1 MTLKKFTALLVCMI
15 LTVGA
20 TAQQQTGMANAINS
34 QKVSAHLV
42 RLTKQHLK
50 AGSKDSSKRIYA
62 LATLGQRCDAKS
74 FFERHECQL
83 VDSIGRIYIIGVPL
97 RAVPS
102 LSNND
107 TVERIEAERMPR
119 PAMDV
124 TPGQV
129 NATSVYSGSG
139 LPQAY
144 TGAGVAAG
152 VFDSYYDFTHPAFRD
167 AAGNL
172 RIKYYYDFHWPNA
185 DSTLGH
191 VIESTEEI
199 EAQEH
204 SLYTLNG
211 VHGTHVTGIMAGA
224 AVDGNY
230 RGMAPEADIYL
241 ADFNSER
248 AQFANPDEH
257 TSAIAVLGFKY
268 IFDRATADGKP
279 CVINFSSCESVT
291 LTRQRTLEG
300 EALQAL
306 VGPGRIIVAGAG
318 NDGTRACYLEKGADD
333 QQAGTGIV
341 NGLYGGG
348 LIDIDL
354 VTNGN
359 QRVRFDFFGMGLSGG
374 GIEGTIAFNT
384 DSIDATT
391 GNHFST
397 TVTFGDIDMDV
408 TVSPQTDPRGTV
420 YHIEATMPNLGYLFL
435 CGAVVLLTS
444 DNPAWMYSD
453 IGFSPFENVADVPQY
468 SFAQPGHSV
477 SWPACLPDI
486 IGVGATGYKSSITNI
501 DGESNYDYV
510 QFEPE
515 RDGLIAKFSSYGPT
529 FDGRIK
535 PDVVAP
541 GMNINAPYNS
551 FYTDFDGTRKYLT
564 YRTTYGGK
572 DYYYLA
578 ESGTSMSSPVVAGAI
593 ALWLQARPTLTPQ
606 EALTVISRTATHP
619 DNRMEYPNNTYG
631 YGQIDV
637 YRGLLEVLQ
646 LPVSIPELSDHQPSD
661 VIFRVENRRLYVDFG
676 EKVPDRMSIHIYTID
691 GRKLMAQN
699 GKTDID
705 LSRLPAGVY
714 AVQLLTDSKST
725 TGSTLIRLQ

>member
-1 MTLKKFTALLVCMI
+1 M
-15 LTVGA
+15 
-20 TAQQQTGMANAINS
+20 
-34 QKVSAHLV
+34 
-42 RLTKQHLK
+42 
-50 AGSKDSSKRIYA
+50 
-62 LATLGQRCDAKS
+62 
-74 FFERHECQL
+74 
-83 VDSIGRIYIIGVPL
+83 
-97 RAVPS
+97 
-102 LSNND
+102 LS
-107 TVERIEAERMPR
+107 
-119 PAMDV
+119 
-124 TPGQV
+124 
-129 NATSVYSGSG
+129 
-139 LPQAY
+139 
-144 TGAGVAAG
+144 
-152 VFDSYYDFTHPAFRD
+152 
-167 AAGNL
+167 NL
-172 RIKYYYDFHWPNA
+172 RI
-185 DSTLGH
+185 T
-191 VIESTEEI
+191 II
-199 EAQEH
+199 IH
-204 SLYTLNG
+204 S
-211 VHGTHVTGIMAGA
+211 I
-224 AVDGNY
+224 
-230 RGMAPEADIYL
+230 
-241 ADFNSER
+241 
-248 AQFANPDEH
+248 
-257 TSAIAVLGFKY
+257 
-268 IFDRATADGKP
+268 
-279 CVINFSSCESVT
+279 
-291 LTRQRTLEG
+291 LT
-300 EALQAL
+300 
-306 VGPGRIIVAGAG
+306 
-318 NDGTRACYLEKGADD
+318 
-333 QQAGTGIV
+333 
-341 NGLYGGG
+341 
-348 LIDIDL
+348 
-354 VTNGN
+354 
-359 QRVRFDFFGMGLSGG
+359 
-374 GIEGTIAFNT
+374 TIT
-384 DSIDATT
+384 
-391 GNHFST
+391 
-397 TVTFGDIDMDV
+397 
-408 TVSPQTDPRGTV
+408 
-420 YHIEATMPNLGYLFL
+420 
-435 CGAVVLLTS
+435 
-444 DNPAWMYSD
+444 

-564 YRTTYGGK
+564 FRTTYGGK